1 MLPLLG
7 TAIGVGLI
15 AGLLGHGHT
24 GALKDLRFHWP
35 LVLFASLIVG
45 VLPYYVSMSAAP
57 RKILQFAAYSGVLI
71 FLLANIAWSRG
82 GVRTGFLVLG
92 LGWALNFAVIAANG
106 GMPLS
111 MWAWSHSGQAGA
123 PTPGKGGF
131 FKIVIAHPGTWFKP
145 LGDVIPI
152 RAIGQVLSM
161 GDVILIVGIAF
172 VIAAGMRPSLR
183 RRATP
188 ALG

>member
-15 AGLLGHGHT
+15 AGLLAHGHPR
-24 GALKDLRFHWP
+24 ALKDLRFRWP
-35 LVLFASLIVG
+35 LVLLASLIVG
-45 VLPYYVSMSAAP
+45 VIPYYVSMSSGP
-57 RKILQFAAYSGVLI
+57 RKALQFAGYAGVLI
-71 FLLANIAWSRG
+71 FLLVNIASFHG
-82 GVRTGFLVLG
+82 ALRTGFLIIT
-92 LGWALNFAVIAANG
+92 LGWALNFIVIAANG

-111 MWAWSHSGQAGA
+111 LWAWSHSGQGGA

-131 FKIVIAHPGTWFKP
+131 FKILIAHPGTWFKP
-145 LGDVIPI
+145 LGDVIPV
-152 RAIGQVLSM
+152 RSIGQVLSI
-161 GDVILIVGIAF
+161 GDVILILGIAF